1 MRITA
6 SIFAFLRKVGF
17 MQKSETKFRM
27 FSVNMEGATI
37 DVKTPKFREEKL
49 DKYFNEEK
57 SESGENET
65 I

>member
-27 FSVNMEGATI
+27 FSVKMEGATI
-37 DVKTPKFREEKL
+37 DVKTPKFREENL
-49 DKYFNEEK
+49 DEYFNEEK

>member
-17 MQKSETKFRM
+17 VKKSETKLRM
-27 FSVNMEGATI
+27 FSVKYRDDGDIRKLDLT
-37 DVKTPKFREEKL
+37 EEKF
-49 DKYFNEEK
+49 DEYFYGEE
-57 SESGENET
+57 SEFDENEK

>member
-17 MQKSETKFRM
+17 VKKSETKLRM
-27 FSVNMEGATI
+27 FSVKYRDDGYTRKS
-37 DVKTPKFREEKL
+37 DLTEEKF
-49 DKYFNEEK
+49 DEYFYGEE
-57 SESGENET
+57 SEFDENEK